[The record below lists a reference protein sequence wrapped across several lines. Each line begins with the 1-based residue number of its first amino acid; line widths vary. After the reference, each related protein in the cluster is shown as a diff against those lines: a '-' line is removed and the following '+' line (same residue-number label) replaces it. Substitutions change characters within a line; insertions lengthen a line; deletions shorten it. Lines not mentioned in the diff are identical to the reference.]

1 MSTQIRGNK
10 QIKNITIQNSQ
21 LADGTIELD
30 KLKDGS
36 ELIKRDGSVAVTG
49 DFDFGSHQIKN
60 LAAPVDDNDAVRK
73 ADLDAVIGGSIVTR
87 EIPVGATNGSN
98 TQFTLANVP
107 NIGTEQVFLN
117 GALLNAGANSD
128 YVIEN
133 DTITFTIPPQ
143 AGDAILVNYISD
155 MIVVSLDIN
164 TSINQLNSRLT
175 TAEGELFAAQ
185 NDITSLD
192 SDLSGVDSRL
202 TSAEAD
208 IVAVEGDVAT
218 LQSSL
223 SSVQS
228 SVSSLTSDLSDEQAA
243 RIAADDALDTTVSS
257 IQTSVTSL
265 GNRMTAAE
273 GDITALEAAD
283 AAFDLRA
290 GVIEDGLQAETN
302 ARTSADSALSSRVTA
317 LENAPDPVTALSALT
332 DVSITSPSADQILKY
347 NGTGWVNGA
356 APATFSGSYNDL
368 TNKPTI
374 PSAFDDL
381 SDVEITSLSSGQFIR
396 YDGTGWKNYTIPNAG
411 MGTTG
416 LITSSPQT
424 IDGEKYF
431 YKKSQFG
438 ESISGPSY
446 GTLTVRVYSDSKA
459 LVVRG
464 NSSQTQNLFEVQNG
478 AGSSFITVD
487 SAGMAT
493 FSGGGWNKH
502 AAAFTGAIDN
512 PGSLSTTGVYMGTNG
527 GYGWLRLMGSN
538 TGILDFGTTNST
550 IYRSRFI
557 GQGDGL
563 QIALGYNNY
572 KIYLGNLANVP
583 GTMHVLPMTTSSQGI
598 VIKGLASQTGNLFET
613 QNSSGTVLFS
623 IDKDGSVAAGT
634 VPVARV
640 TGLATV
646 ATSGSYADLTNKPSL
661 FSGSYNDLTDKPSIP
676 SLTQV
681 EADIADHETRIVDL
695 ESTAFVTREVP
706 SGSVNGSNAVFTL
719 VNTPVAGTEQVFLN
733 GLLQQEGAG
742 NDYTIS
748 GDTITFTTAPDSGWK
763 LFVNYATGDYTVA
776 PAGSGNNASSANYQ
790 ISEFTHAQQSGTS
803 KVAYT
808 ITHNLNT
815 LYPTVVV
822 QSYASQG
829 EFGASATGWVN
840 IPDHFATN
848 SWTDF
853 VGHLIEIVNANT
865 IRLVLFNCGA
875 GSRQI
880 RGLVKQ

>member
-21 LADGTIELD
+21 IADGTIELD

-175 TAEGELFAAQ
+175 TAEGELFTAQ

-257 IQTSVTSL
+257 VQTSVTSL

-273 GDITALEAAD
+273 SDITALEAAD

-317 LENAPDPVTALSALT
+317 LENAPDPVTSLSALS
-332 DVSITSPSADQILKY
+332 DVTITSPSADQILKY

-356 APATFSGSYNDL
+356 APSTFSGSYNDL

-374 PSAFDDL
+374 PSVLDDL
-381 SDVEITSLSSGQFIR
+381 SDVTITSLASGQFVR
-396 YDGTGWKNYTIPNAG
+396 WDGTAWKNYTIPNAG
-411 MGTTG
+411 MGVTG
-416 LITSSPQT
+416 LVTFAPQT
-424 IDGEKYF
+424 IDGEKFF
-431 YKKSQFG
+431 YKKSHFREYING
-438 ESISGPSY
+438 FDG
-446 GTLTVRVYSDSKA
+446 GTLFVKTDLDAIA
-459 LVVRG
+459 LVVKG
-464 NSSQTQNLFEVQNG
+464 NSTQTAKLFQV
-478 AGSSFITVD
+478 
-487 SAGMAT
+487 
-493 FSGGGWNKH
+493 
-502 AAAFTGAIDN
+502 
-512 PGSLSTTGVYMGTNG
+512 
-527 GYGWLRLMGSN
+527 
-538 TGILDFGTTNST
+538 
-550 IYRSRFI
+550 
-557 GQGDGL
+557 
-563 QIALGYNNY
+563 
-572 KIYLGNLANVP
+572 
-583 GTMHVLPMTTSSQGI
+583 
-598 VIKGLASQTGNLFET
+598 
-613 QNSSGTVLFS
+613 QNSSGTELFS

-640 TGLATV
+640 SGLATV
-646 ATSGSYADLTNKPSL
+646 ATSGSYNDLTNKP
-661 FSGSYNDLTDKPSIP
+661 TIP
-676 SLTQV
+676 SLTEV
-681 EADIADHETRIVDL
+681 EADIADHETRIVDI

-719 VNTPVAGTEQVFLN
+719 ANTPVAGTEQVFLN
-733 GLLQQEGAG
+733 GLLQQEGVG

-763 LFVNYATGDYTVA
+763 LFVNYATGNYVVSPGGPAVA
-776 PAGSGNNASSANYQ
+776 SGSSVEIYQDSEFNWVSGFFTTRTLTHNKGRFPDMVVVFTKYGEGWVRYHDNMFAGGANYGWDEG
-790 ISEFTHAQQSGTS
+790 SNQSTVNAH
-803 KVAYT
+803 KVRLF
-808 ITHNLNT
+808 HH
-815 LYPTVVV
+815 
-822 QSYASQG
+822 
-829 EFGASATGWVN
+829 EFGSTPLPTRIRLYWFSNTDVATASAGWV
-840 IPDHFATN
+840 T
-848 SWTDF
+848 
-853 VGHLIEIVNANT
+853 E
-865 IRLVLFNCGA
+865 
-875 GSRQI
+875 
-880 RGLVKQ
+880 